1 MARDFGDEA
10 AKWIAKYLENENL
23 RLVHFMESNNRLTI
37 ETENNRRQG
46 NLQISRDDKVKLYRR
61 SFCMYFNWSY
71 LYKDIMYNFCMEWS
85 IEVEIY
91 TQKYFKTLLISFSNS
106 IVLKH
111 LKN

>member
-23 RLVHFMESNNRLTI
+23 RLVYFMESNNRLTI

-61 SFCMYFNWSY
+61 RWSSFL
-71 LYKDIMYNFCMEWS
+71 LYVF
-85 IEVEIY
+85 
-91 TQKYFKTLLISFSNS
+91 
-106 IVLKH
+106 
-111 LKN
+111 